1 MLILASRSPRRR
13 ELLDQ
18 AGLSYCCI
26 PSDADET
33 FPEGAAMEDV
43 PEILA
48 TRKAEDILAEH
59 PQDVVLGADTLVLL
73 DGKPLGKPVNKDD
86 ARHMLRKLSGREH
99 YVYTGVA
106 ILSEGRRVIFT
117 TVTKV
122 EFFPL
127 SDREIDAYIATG
139 EPMDKA
145 GAYGI
150 QGRGCLLVKRIHG
163 DYFTVVGLPVAEV
176 VRHLPPEITGQ
187 TGDIK

>member
-1 MLILASRSPRRR
+1 MLILASQSPRRM
-13 ELLDQ
+13 ELLDL
-18 AGLSYCCI
+18 AGLKYICI

-33 FPEGAAMEDV
+33 VPAELAAEDTPEY
-43 PEILA
+43 LA
-48 TRKAEDILAEH
+48 VRKADAVLAEH
-59 PQDVVLGADTLVLL
+59 PEDVVLGADTLVVM
-73 DGKPLGKPVNKDD
+73 DGKPLGKPANEAE
-86 ARHMLRKLSGREH
+86 ARDMLRRLSGREH

-106 ILSEGRRVIFT
+106 ILSKDRRSVFT
-117 TVTKV
+117 SVTKV

-150 QGRGCLLVKRIHG
+150 QGRGALLVKRIRG

-176 VRHLPPEITGQ
+176 VRHLPAEVRGS
-187 TGDIK
+187 